1 MKSEVRNLITA
12 FCRLVENQFGSSVKC
27 IRSDNGCE
35 FNMDE
40 FFSQKGIVHQTSC
53 TYTPQQNSRVGIK
66 HGHLLS
72 TIRALR
78 FQANLPE
85 IFWGEC
91 ILHATYIINKLPSA
105 AINNQVPYQVL
116 LKRVPQYQN
125 LKVFGCLAYA
135 TIVSPK
141 SKLDARAK
149 KCVFLG
155 CATATKGYKVYNIV
169 SKELFLSRDVI
180 FYENIFSF
188 QQDTRQEG
196 RVPQLILP
204 TVNEV
209 PIEMPNAIQPQNH
222 VKTNTEQTCEQ
233 GSLNEQ
239 IYEQSEGRRE
249 LRGFRR
255 GIGSGASRR
264 HAPLRRNARK
274 QLAVEINGGPSPVRR
289 WRRMTTAPTPR
300 FSSPFSGYSSGTWL
314 SNSNNG
320 GLAVAMELDESLLTV
335 RNDEAPSM
343 QR

>member
-1 MKSEVRNLITA
+1 MAAWPPINSRSAPIDNAASFTGNPTGNTTTA
-12 FCRLVENQFGSSVKC
+12 NAAPSSSTPATAPATGPTTTEFGSSVKC
-27 IRSDNGCE
+27 IRFDNGCE

-53 TYTPQQNSRVGIK
+53 TYTPQQNSR
-66 HGHLLS
+66 
-72 TIRALR
+72 
-78 FQANLPE
+78 
-85 IFWGEC
+85 GEC
-91 ILHATYIINKLPSA
+91 ILHAAYIINKLPSA

-125 LKVFGCLAYA
+125 LKDFGCLAYA

-155 CATATKGYKVYNIV
+155 CATATKGYKVYDIV

-209 PIEMPNAIQPQNH
+209 PIEMPDAIQPQNH
-222 VKTNTEQTCEQ
+222 VRTNTEQTCEQ

-239 IYEQSEGRRE
+239 IYE
-249 LRGFRR
+249 
-255 GIGSGASRR
+255 
-264 HAPLRRNARK
+264 
-274 QLAVEINGGPSPVRR
+274 
-289 WRRMTTAPTPR
+289 
-300 FSSPFSGYSSGTWL
+300 
-314 SNSNNG
+314 
-320 GLAVAMELDESLLTV
+320 
-335 RNDEAPSM
+335 
-343 QR
+343 